1 MRIGVIGTGT
11 IATAVV
17 RGIAPDGHQIM
28 VSARSAANARAL
40 DEDFDNVAIADN
52 QTVLDASDV
61 VLIGTTGAQA
71 EAALSPLTF
80 RPDHIVISLM
90 ADMALDHVAR
100 LIAPAEDPVMLIP
113 FPVIA
118 TGGSPVLTCPPS
130 PTVQALVGA
139 RNLVIAFDDPTQM
152 GPFMA
157 AQATLSPA
165 LKLVATAGDWLA
177 ERTGD
182 PAQAEAFLT
191 ALIANSMQGAP
202 LADSLAALDTPGG
215 YNQRLRDHMEPAY
228 QLLREGLDKLE
239 P

>member
-11 IATAVV
+11 VATAVV
-17 RGIAPDGHQIM
+17 RGIAPDGHQIT

-40 DEDFDNVAIADN
+40 AGGAFATVTIADN

-71 EAALSPLTF
+71 DAALAPLTF
-80 RPDHIVISLM
+80 RADHIVISLM
-90 ADMALDHVAR
+90 ADMPLDHVAR
-100 LIAPAEDPVMLIP
+100 LIAPPAEDPVMLIPP

-139 RNLVIAFDDPTQM
+139 RNLVLAFDDPARM
-152 GPFMA
+152 APPFMA

-165 LKLVATAGDWLA
+165 LKLVATAGGDWLA
-177 ERTGD
+177 DRTGD
-182 PAQAEAFLT
+182 PPSRGLPDRPHRQFHERRAAGREPRRTGHARRLQPAPARPY
-191 ALIANSMQGAP
+191 GAGIYP
-202 LADSLAALDTPGG
+202 AA
-215 YNQRLRDHMEPAY
+215 
-228 QLLREGLDKLE
+228 
-239 P
+239 

>member
-17 RGIAPDGHQIM
+17 RGIAGDGHQIT
-28 VSARSAANARAL
+28 VSARSAANSRAL
-40 DEDFDNVAIADN
+40 AAEFENVCVAEN
-52 QTVLDASDV
+52 QAVLDTCDV

-71 EAALSPLTF
+71 DAALEPLSF
-80 RPDHIVISLM
+80 RPDHIVVSLM
-90 ADMALDHVAR
+90 GDLPLDHVAR
-100 LIAPAEDPVMLIP
+100 LVAPAENPVMLIP

-118 TGGSPVLTCPPS
+118 TGGSPVFSCPPS

-139 RNLVIAFDDPTQM
+139 RNLVIAFDDPAQM
-152 GPFMA
+152 VPFMA

-165 LKLVATAGDWLA
+165 LKLVATAGEWLA

-182 PAQAEAFLT
+182 ATRAEAFLT
-191 ALIANSMQGAP
+191 TLIANSMKAGS

-215 YNQRLRDHMEPAY
+215 YNQRLRDHMEPGY
-228 QLLREGLDKLE
+228 HLLRDGLDKLQG
-239 P
+239 

>member
-17 RGIAPDGHQIM
+17 RGIAPDGHQIT
-28 VSARSAANARAL
+28 VSTRSAANARAL
-40 DEDFDNVAIADN
+40 AEGFDNVTIADN
-52 QTVLDASDV
+52 QAVLDASDV

-71 EAALSPLTF
+71 DAALEPLSF

-90 ADMALDHVAR
+90 ADLPLDHVAR
-100 LIAPAEDPVMLIP
+100 LVAPAENPTMLIP

-118 TGGSPVLTCPPS
+118 TGGSPVFSCPPS

-139 RNLVIAFDDPTQM
+139 RNLVIPFDDPAQM
-152 GPFMA
+152 APFMA

-177 ERTGD
+177 EHTGD
-182 PAQAEAFLT
+182 PTQAEAFLV
-191 ALIANSMQGAP
+191 ALIANSMKGAP
-202 LADSLAALDTPGG
+202 LAETLAALDTPGG
-215 YNQRLRDHMEPAY
+215 YNQRLRDHMEPGY
-228 QLLREGLDKLE
+228 QRLRDGLDKLTR
-239 P
+239 